1 MWFRNPRNEWKLFLI
16 CMKFG
21 DLNHSKLSFHDLQ
34 SGFRKITPDFCERL
48 FQDPIRF
55 QFFQRKN
62 PKTALNLWKNQIFKK
77 KLFEIWI
84 KVCSCCEYE
93 LIIRPLYDHT
103 LYASQ
108 INRRNASPIF
118 HSKHQICLRGSWF
131 QNHHQ
136 KFDTICC
143 WFAVKNVQMF
153 SEIRRSAWYSLRRT
167 NASEVHVSYLRCV

>member
-1 MWFRNPRNEWKLFLI
+1 MWFSNPRNEWKLFLI

-21 DLNHSKLSFHDLQ
+21 DCNRVF
-34 SGFRKITPDFCERL
+34 ERL
-48 FQDPIRF
+48 RRISVSGYF